1 MMTESNAWTGSQVH
15 SVAGGS
21 AYGTTVSDRLNS
33 ISRDPIFIAGDRI
46 ADERDT
52 GLHTGTRVRFKAD
65 GLHVLPGFVDV
76 HVHGG
81 GGHDAM
87 SGNPDDIQGMGRF
100 HARHGT
106 TALAPT
112 TGTAPKDTILN
123 ATRSIGEA
131 MNRPPRGARIVGAHI
146 EGPFI
151 NPAWAGAQNPA
162 HIVDIDMQFVQQLA
176 ATGAVKLMTFAPELP
191 GGGELTQELI
201 RHGIVPVMGHTGAT
215 WTQTVEAADMGVV
228 QATHTY
234 NAMLGLHH
242 REPGALGRI
251 LVDNRIQ
258 GQLIADNIH
267 VHPGAMDLLWR
278 CKGPLG
284 VMLITD
290 AIRAVGLPEGEYDF
304 GRLPVTVK
312 DGACRLPDGTL
323 AGSIATMD
331 VCLRNLMDATGL
343 ELAEVW
349 PTSSLVPAG
358 SLKLDYR
365 IGHFAPG
372 CMADIAIVDHDI
384 NVAATIV
391 GGRMQYLDATYAD
404 RVEEIRKS

>member
-1 MMTESNAWTGSQVH
+1 MAESNAWAGARVH
-15 SVAGGS
+15 TVSGG
-21 AYGTTVSDRLNS
+21 AVYGTAVSDCLNAT
-33 ISRDPIFIAGDRI
+33 SRDPIFIAGDRI
-46 ADERDT
+46 AEARDT
-52 GLHTGTRVRFKAD
+52 ELHTTGVRFEAD

-87 SGNPDDIQGMGRF
+87 SGDPADIQGMGRF

-123 ATRSIGEA
+123 AARAVGEA
-131 MNRPPRGARIVGAHI
+131 MSRPSTGARIVGAHI

-162 HIVDIDMQFVQQLA
+162 HIIDIDMQFVRSLA
-176 ATGAVKLMTFAPELP
+176 ATGAVQLMTFAPELP
-191 GGGELTQELI
+191 GGGGLARELV

-215 WTQTVEAADMGVV
+215 WTQTVEAADTGVV

-251 LVDNRIQ
+251 LLDDRIR

-267 VHPGAMDLLWR
+267 VHPGAMELLWR

-312 DGACRLPDGTL
+312 NGACRLPDGTL

-343 ELAEVW
+343 DLAEVW
-349 PTSSLVPAG
+349 QASSLVPAG

-372 CMADIAIVDHDI
+372 CMADIAIVDHGI
-384 NVAATIV
+384 KVAATIV
-391 GGRMQYLDATYAD
+391 GGRVQYLDAAYAN
-404 RVEEIRKS
+404 RVAESRGP

>member
-1 MMTESNAWTGSQVH
+1 MAESSRWLGSQIH
-15 SVAGGS
+15 TVAGGEV
-21 AYGTTVSDRLNS
+21 YGTSISDDLTA
-33 ISRDPIFIAGDRI
+33 ISRDPLFIVGSHI
-46 ADERDT
+46 ATEQDT
-52 GLHTGTRVRFKAD
+52 RLHPGEQVRFEAND
-65 GLHVLPGFVDV
+65 LHVLPGFVDV

-87 SGNPDDIQGMGRF
+87 SGDPDDIQGMGRF

-123 ATRSIGEA
+123 ATRAVGKA
-131 MNRPPRGARIVGAHI
+131 MTQPVKGARIVGTHI

-151 NPAWAGAQNPA
+151 NPVWAGAQNPA
-162 HIVDIDMQFVQQLA
+162 HIVDIDMPFVRQLA

-191 GGGELTQELI
+191 GGGELIRELAH
-201 RHGIVPVMGHTGAT
+201 RGVVPVMGHTGAT
-215 WTQTVEAADMGVV
+215 WAQTAGAADIGVV

-251 LVDNRIQ
+251 LLDDRIQ

-267 VHPGAMDLLWR
+267 VHPGAMQLLWH

-331 VCLRNLMDATGL
+331 VCLRNLMDATSL
-343 ELAEVW
+343 DLAEVW
-349 PTSSLVPAG
+349 QTSSLVPAG
-358 SLKLDYR
+358 SLKLDYV
-365 IGHFAPG
+365 IGHFATG
-372 CMADIAIVDHDI
+372 CLADIAIVDDDI

-391 GGRMQYLDATYAD
+391 GGRIQYLDPAYAD
-404 RVEEIRKS
+404 RIASIRSP

>member
-1 MMTESNAWTGSQVH
+1 MTKSKAWDGAQIH
-15 SVAGGS
+15 AVAGGS
-21 AYGTTVSDRLNS
+21 VYGTASPDDPTTVS
-33 ISRDPIFIAGDRI
+33 RDPVCIVGDRI
-46 ADERDT
+46 AAEGDT
-52 GLHTGTRVRFKAD
+52 RSHTGERIRFEAE

-87 SGNPDDIQGMGRF
+87 SGDPDDIRGMGRF

-112 TGTAPKDTILN
+112 TGTAPKEAILN
-123 ATRSIGEA
+123 AARTVGEA
-131 MNRPPRGARIVGAHI
+131 MTRPTGGARIVGAHI

-162 HIVDIDMQFVQQLA
+162 HIVDIDMRFVQQLA
-176 ATGAVKLMTFAPELP
+176 ATDAVKLMTFAPELP
-191 GGGELTQELI
+191 EGGELTKELI

-215 WTQTVEAADMGVV
+215 WAQTAEAADLGVV

-251 LVDNRIQ
+251 LVDDRIR

-278 CKGPLG
+278 CKGPFG
-284 VMLITD
+284 IMLITD
-290 AIRAVGLPEGEYDF
+290 AIRAVGLPEGEYEF

-343 ELAEVW
+343 DLAEVW
-349 PTSSLVPAG
+349 QASSLVPAG
-358 SLKLDYR
+358 SLKLDYT
-365 IGHFAPG
+365 IGHFATG
-372 CMADIAIVDHDI
+372 CMADIAIVDDNI

-391 GGRMQYLDATYAD
+391 GGRVQYLASAYVD
-404 RVEEIRKS
+404 RISGTRHS

>member
-1 MMTESNAWTGSQVH
+1 MAEAKAWDGSPIH
-15 SVAGGS
+15 TVAGGS
-21 AYGTTVSDRLNS
+21 VYGTAIPDNPTTVSH
-33 ISRDPIFIAGDRI
+33 DPIFMIGDRI
-46 ADERDT
+46 AAERDARS
-52 GLHTGTRVRFKAD
+52 HTGEWIRFEANE
-65 GLHVLPGFVDV
+65 LHVLPGFVDV

-87 SGNPDDIQGMGRF
+87 SGDPDDIQGMGQF

-112 TGTAPKDTILN
+112 TGTAPKDSILD
-123 ATRSIGEA
+123 AVRTVGEA
-131 MNRPPRGARIVGAHI
+131 MTQPVRGARIVGAHI

-162 HIVDIDMQFVQQLA
+162 HIVDIDMHFVQQLA
-176 ATGAVKLMTFAPELP
+176 ATDTVKLMTFAPELP
-191 GGGELTQELI
+191 EGDKLAKELI
-201 RHGIVPVMGHTGAT
+201 RYGIVPVMGHTGAT
-215 WTQTVEAADMGVV
+215 WAQTAEAANRGVV

-251 LVDNRIQ
+251 LVDDRIQ

-267 VHPGAMDLLWR
+267 VHPGAMELLWR
-278 CKGPLG
+278 CKGPMG
-284 VMLITD
+284 IMLITD
-290 AIRAVGLPEGEYDF
+290 AIRAVGLPEGEYEF

-331 VCLRNLMDATGL
+331 VCLHNLMDATGL
-343 ELAEVW
+343 DLAEVW
-349 PTSSLVPAG
+349 QASSLVPAG
-358 SLKLDYR
+358 SLKLDYT
-365 IGHFAPG
+365 IGHFATG
-372 CMADIAIVDHDI
+372 CMADIAIVDDDI

-391 GGRMQYLDATYAD
+391 GGRVQYLNAAYAD
-404 RVEEIRKS
+404 RISRTRHP

>member
-1 MMTESNAWTGSQVH
+1 MADSKAWDGAQLH
-15 SVAGGS
+15 AVAGGS
-21 AYGTTVSDRLNS
+21 VYGTAIPDDPTTV
-33 ISRDPIFIAGDRI
+33 SRDPIFIVGDHI
-46 ADERDT
+46 ATEGDAQS
-52 GLHTGTRVRFKAD
+52 HTGEWLQFEAD

-87 SGNPDDIQGMGRF
+87 SGDPDDIQGMGRF

-112 TGTAPKDTILN
+112 TGTAPKATILN
-123 ATRSIGEA
+123 AARAVGEA
-131 MNRPPRGARIVGAHI
+131 MTRPTMGARIVGAHI

-162 HIVDIDMQFVQQLA
+162 HIVDIDLAFVRQLA
-176 ATGAVKLMTFAPELP
+176 ATEAVKLMTFAPELP
-191 GGGELTQELI
+191 RGGELTKELL
-201 RHGIVPVMGHTGAT
+201 RHGIVTVMGHTGAT
-215 WTQTVEAADMGVV
+215 WAQTAAAADLGVV

-251 LVDNRIQ
+251 LLDDRIQ

-267 VHPGAMDLLWR
+267 VHPGAMQLLWH

-290 AIRAVGLPEGEYDF
+290 AIRAVGLPEGEYEF

-331 VCLRNLMDATGL
+331 VCLRNLMGATGL
-343 ELAEVW
+343 ALAEVW
-349 PTSSLVPAG
+349 QASSLVPAG
-358 SLKLDYR
+358 SLKLDYT
-365 IGHFAPG
+365 IGHFATG
-372 CMADIAIVDHDI
+372 CMADIAIVDDDI

-391 GGRMQYLDATYAD
+391 GGRVQYLDSAYAD
-404 RVEEIRKS
+404 RISGTRSP

>member
-1 MMTESNAWTGSQVH
+1 MTESNAWDGVQLH
-15 SVAGGS
+15 AVAGGS
-21 AYGTTVSDRLNS
+21 VYGTAIPDDPTTV
-33 ISRDPIFIAGDRI
+33 SRDPIFIVGDHIATEGDTRSHRGEWVQFE
-46 ADERDT
+46 ADE
-52 GLHTGTRVRFKAD
+52 
-65 GLHVLPGFVDV
+65 LHVLPGFVDV

-106 TALAPT
+106 TALTPT

-123 ATRSIGEA
+123 ATRAIGEA
-131 MNRPPRGARIVGAHI
+131 MTRPARGARIVGAHI

-162 HIVDIDMQFVQQLA
+162 HIVDIDMRFVQQLA
-176 ATGAVKLMTFAPELP
+176 ATDAVKLMTFAPELP
-191 GGGELTQELI
+191 GGGKLTKELL
-201 RHGIVPVMGHTGAT
+201 RLGIVPVMGHTGAT
-215 WTQTVEAADMGVV
+215 WAQTVAAANMGVV

-251 LVDNRIQ
+251 LLDDRIQ
-258 GQLIADNIH
+258 GQLIADNVH

-290 AIRAVGLPEGEYDF
+290 AIRAVGLPEGQYDF

-323 AGSIATMD
+323 AGSIATMNA
-331 VCLRNLMDATGL
+331 CLRNLMDATGL
-343 ELAEVW
+343 DLAEVW
-349 PTSSLVPAG
+349 QASSLVPAG
-358 SLKLDYR
+358 SLKLDHA
-365 IGHFAPG
+365 IGHFATG
-372 CMADIAIVDHDI
+372 CMADIAIVDNDI

-391 GGRMQYLDATYAD
+391 GGRVQYLASVYAD
-404 RVEEIRKS
+404 RISGTQRP